1 MTIEG
6 RNPVE
11 MVNIN
16 TASAEELSERLVGV
30 ASVLARRIVDHRE
43 SHGPFA
49 LVEDLGD
56 VPGIG
61 PVLLARNAD
70 RLTVEPI
77 PDVADQGAEN
87 RAETRTLTDLGSRD
101 LEAESG
107 QAISPASSLVEEPWI
122 EERAMAVPTE
132 GASPVGGDQ
141 AEPVAHPQVAE
152 DRAGPSAVA
161 VSDGGGPREPAQE
174 PKARQRNAEHW
185 WRNVLLVI
193 LGGLL
198 GALLTLALIVA
209 WSGTLSFAPQ
219 RQVDALNQNLRTMQE
234 NSELAWERLDRA
246 DATIGELD
254 AQVRSLRTLSR
265 RVDSLEAE
273 AEAAQDDLD
282 QMSNDLRS
290 LRSQVTRRM
299 AELEER
305 MDQTD
310 ASLDEFET
318 ELGQV
323 QETVLA
329 LDSRVKQFDSFLRSL
344 RDLLDALD
352 QAKEPAAQGSSS
364 GGQAPTPAATP
375 SMLPRPTPT
384 AAR

>member
-1 MTIEG
+1 VNIEG

-30 ASVLARRIVDHRE
+30 ASVLARRIVDYRE

-61 PVLLARNAD
+61 PVLLARNAH
-70 RLTVEPI
+70 RLTAKPVP
-77 PDVADQGAEN
+77 VAADLGTGV
-87 RAETRTLTDLGSRD
+87 RAETGALPDLEIQD
-101 LEAESG
+101 LEAQSE
-107 QAISPASSLVEEPWI
+107 QAISPASSLLEE
-122 EERAMAVPTE
+122 ESMGERVTAVTTE
-132 GASPVGGDQ
+132 GVSPVEGGQ

-152 DRAGPSAVA
+152 GRVGVSAVA
-161 VSDGGGPREPAQE
+161 VSDGDGPREPAQE
-174 PKARQRNAEHW
+174 PKARHRNAEHW

-219 RQVDALNQNLRTMQE
+219 RQVDALNRNLRTMQE

-299 AELEER
+299 AELDER

-310 ASLDEFET
+310 ASLEEFEI
-318 ELGQV
+318 ELGRV

-329 LDSRVKQFDSFLRSL
+329 LDSRVKRFDSFLRSL
-344 RDLLDALD
+344 RDLIDGLD